1 MPTKVKKRAAA
12 AVAGKN
18 GYSLISDDRF
28 RQIYAAM
35 LKHRLIE
42 QRLDLAHANGS
53 RPDLT
58 AGAVGV
64 VLHLHTEDTVVLTRR
79 HLATNS
85 VKGVPAKALLQHALT
100 DEALHHAATNAHT
113 VDASHAGGVM
123 GLATGAALAN
133 KIQQNGRIAVVF
145 VEGGV
150 KELEACIEALE
161 LASAHAL
168 PILYVVEKNIRQKQ
182 SDLWGQLAELFPVIT
197 VDAHDVVAVYR
208 VAQESTARVREGGG
222 PAMIA
227 CMPYRLDG
235 PEVDSVTG
243 MERYLTRKGLFNEEW
258 KRKVVAGIEEE
269 LGGLSS

>member
-18 GYSLISDDRF
+18 GYSLISDDKF
-28 RQIYAAM
+28 KQIYAAM

-64 VLHLHTEDTVVLTRR
+64 VLHLQTQDTVVLTRR

-85 VKGVPAKALLQHALT
+85 VKGVPAQALLKHAQT
-100 DEALHHAATNAHT
+100 DEALHHAAVHAHT
-113 VDASHAGGVM
+113 LGAAHTGEPM
-123 GLATGAALAN
+123 GLATGLALAN
-133 KIQQNGRIAVVF
+133 KVQQNGRIAVVF
-145 VEGGV
+145 VEGGP

-168 PILYVVEKNIRQKQ
+168 PILYVVEKDLSQKHA
-182 SDLWGQLAELFPVIT
+182 DLWERLAELFPVIT

-208 VAQESTARVREGGG
+208 VAQESTTRVREGGG

-258 KRKVVAGIEEE
+258 KREVIAGIEEE
-269 LGGLSS
+269 LGSLSS